1 MRFGVRR
8 VSIILLH
15 LVAFS
20 MGVQYLHSD
29 SPQSEKVPFRS
40 HDGSSWAVTKARK
53 DENTL
58 QDLRDPDSTF
68 QVLIV
73 DRDSMS
79 SDLLATALT
88 RDRNCQASAVR
99 SADLMDSVVNG
110 KAQLVVIGADL
121 NHDTK
126 TGFDLAHTVR
136 RAHPAVPIVMLLKQS
151 THDSVINAFRSGA
164 RGVFSRQQPVADFLD
179 CVEHVRK
186 GFIWAGELETTL
198 LLNALRS
205 IPSPN
210 MAMASDSSPL
220 TMREL
225 QVVKCAARGK
235 TNKVIAC
242 ELGLSEHTVKNYLF
256 RASDKLGVSNR
267 VELLFYLTQRGQ
279 TFRRHT
285 AEYPEPNLRAD

>member
-29 SPQSEKVPFRS
+29 SPQSEKVFFRS
-40 HDGSSWAVTKARK
+40 HDGSSWVVPKARK
-53 DENTL
+53 DENRL
-58 QDLRDPDSTF
+58 QALRDPESTF
-68 QVLIV
+68 RVLIV

-164 RGVFSRQQPVADFLD
+164 RGVPDAPDML
-179 CVEHVRK
+179 
-186 GFIWAGELETTL
+186 GPLELACI
-198 LLNALRS
+198 N
-205 IPSPN
+205 IPEQLANEANIKRLKRVFES
-210 MAMASDSSPL
+210 
-220 TMREL
+220 
-225 QVVKCAARGK
+225 
-235 TNKVIAC
+235 
-242 ELGLSEHTVKNYLF
+242 
-256 RASDKLGVSNR
+256 
-267 VELLFYLTQRGQ
+267 VELLRD
-279 TFRRHT
+279 
-285 AEYPEPNLRAD
+285 AKV